1 MSATNL
7 TTADI
12 GTVIDTRSVSVVFQ
26 PIVDLRTMQVAGL
39 EAFVRGPAGSDLE
52 SPGALFAA
60 AAAVGRVAE
69 LDWAARAAAFR
80 AVMAA
85 NVPPAMSLFVN
96 SEPESVGAE
105 CPPDLLPVV
114 TRAEAVLRVFV
125 EVNDRAL
132 ASDPAGLLAAAQ
144 RARMMGWG
152 IAVDDVGY
160 SRAPLAMLPVVHAD
174 VVKLDVTALTQ
185 HEDRPSAA
193 AVVMATMQHLEH
205 TGAALC
211 VERIETEEEL
221 RWALSIGAAYG
232 QGRYLG
238 APGPLEASYT
248 APRAPIPL
256 VAPSVADAPLVSPFD
271 LMPDVPARP
280 VDPERFEQL
289 VLTAAVGYLAPGAEP
304 VVCVGLGRRQVRPDL
319 VASWPKAKSLLMP
332 VFGVAVPDVI
342 SERTRPV
349 RLLGTDPLADDR
361 FLVVLN
367 EKGGVAVHGR
377 SQPDGMIA
385 TRVTQDAPTVQA
397 IARYLIQRVPPAGA
411 GSLALDPPEVIE
423 QDWDEPAAPEADRPE
438 SGRRGVFGRRR

>member
-7 TTADI
+7 TTVDI
-12 GTVIDTRSVSVVFQ
+12 GTVLDTRSVSVVFQ

-39 EAFVRGPAGSDLE
+39 EAFVRGPAGTDLE

-96 SEPESVGAE
+96 SEPESLGAE
-105 CPPDLLPVV
+105 CPPDLLPDV
-114 TRAEAVLRVFV
+114 TRAEALLRVFV

-160 SRAPLAMLPVVHAD
+160 SRAPLVMLPVVHAD
-174 VVKLDVTALTQ
+174 VVKLDVAALREGDQ
-185 HEDRPSAA
+185 AAAA
-193 AVVMATMQHLEH
+193 AVVMATLQHLEH

-221 RWALSIGAAYG
+221 RWALSIGASYG

-238 APGPLEASYT
+238 APGPLDPQYT
-248 APRAPIPL
+248 APRLPIPL
-256 VAPSVADAPLVSPFD
+256 VAPSAADAPLESPFD
-271 LMPDVPARP
+271 LMPDVPTRP
-280 VDPERFEQL
+280 VDPEYFEQL
-289 VLTAAVGYLAPGAEP
+289 VLVAAHGYLAPGAEP
-304 VVCVGLGRRQVRPDL
+304 VVCVGLGRRQVRPEL
-319 VASWPKAKSLLMP
+319 LAAWPTVKSLLLP

-342 SERTRPV
+342 SEHSRPV

-361 FLVVLN
+361 FLVVLT

-377 SQPDGMIA
+377 PGPDGMIA
-385 TRVTQDAPTVQA
+385 TRVTQDHEAVQA
-397 IARYLIQRVPPAGA
+397 IARYLIQRVPPLG
-411 GSLALDPPEVIE
+411 GGMLALD
-423 QDWDEPAAPEADRPE
+423 APEAWVVDDDEPDVEPE
-438 SGRRGVFGRRR
+438 RADTGRRGMFGRRR